1 MPKLESIWLNC
12 QFRAICGLNRWVCAV
27 GPVCP
32 VAPLRCWRSAPL
44 ALCAAGPL
52 RSWPSIQQ
60 VLCPKS
66 MQFGLTRRR
75 GAPSR
80 GAFEGMHGFR
90 DALDTL
96 QAWLCRGRGDR
107 ANSVSSK
114 PGSQPNP
121 FAAHTGTART
131 GTAHPD
137 TRHQTPDTGHQTP
150 DTGHQTPDTRHRAH
164 RIAIRGHSSGSNDR
178 ISFIAHGSVG
188 ALLLTD
194 LVGAP
199 MDRSTDQPGLGFFCV
214 RRQAL
219 GSPARLEATRLVRL
233 RRDTE
238 FPASGWC
245 DTSTAGQGQRHIWPA
260 ATTRI
265 PLAPSSESVASSAKA
280 SRTRPVTASRGSTW

>member
-1 MPKLESIWLNC
+1 
-12 QFRAICGLNRWVCAV
+12 
-27 GPVCP
+27 
-32 VAPLRCWRSAPL
+32 
-44 ALCAAGPL
+44 
-52 RSWPSIQQ
+52 
-60 VLCPKS
+60 

-107 ANSVSSK
+107 ANSVSSSKLCVVEAGVSTK
-114 PGSQPNP
+114 PVRR
-121 FAAHTGTART
+121 AHRHCAYRHC
-131 GTAHPD
+131 AP
-137 TRHQTPDTGHQTP
+137 RHQTPDTG
-150 DTGHQTPDTRHRAH
+150 HRAH

-178 ISFIAHGSVG
+178 ISFIAHGGVG

-219 GSPARLEATRLVRL
+219 GSPARLEATRLVQL

-238 FPASGWC
+238 FPASGGC

>member
-107 ANSVSSK
+107 ANSVSSSKLCVVEAGVSTK
-114 PGSQPNP
+114 PVRR
-121 FAAHTGTART
+121 AHRHCAYRHCAPRHRAPGTG
-131 GTAHPD
+131 
-137 TRHQTPDTGHQTP
+137 
-150 DTGHQTPDTRHRAH
+150 HRAH

>member
-90 DALDTL
+90 AALDTL

-107 ANSVSSK
+107 ANSVSSSKLCVVEAGVSTK
-114 PGSQPNP
+114 PVRR
-121 FAAHTGTART
+121 AHRHCAYRHCAPRHQT
-131 GTAHPD
+131 PD
-137 TRHQTPDTGHQTP
+137 TRHQTPDTG
-150 DTGHQTPDTRHRAH
+150 HRAH

>member
-107 ANSVSSK
+107 ANSVSSSKLCVVEAGLSIK
-114 PGSQPNP
+114 PVRC
-121 FAAHTGTART
+121 AHRHCAHRHCAHRRCTTG
-131 GTAHPD
+131 
-137 TRHQTPDTGHQTP
+137 
-150 DTGHQTPDTRHRAH
+150 HRAH
-164 RIAIRGHSSGSNDR
+164 RIAIRGHSSGSNDG
-178 ISFIAHGSVG
+178 ISFIAHGGVG

>member
-44 ALCAAGPL
+44 ALRAAGPL

-90 DALDTL
+90 AALDTL

-107 ANSVSSK
+107 ANSVSSSKLCVVEAGLSIK
-114 PGSQPNP
+114 PVRC
-121 FAAHTGTART
+121 AHRHCAHRHCAHRRCTTG
-131 GTAHPD
+131 
-137 TRHQTPDTGHQTP
+137 
-150 DTGHQTPDTRHRAH
+150 HRAH
-164 RIAIRGHSSGSNDR
+164 RIAIRGHSSGSNDG
-178 ISFIAHGSVG
+178 ISFSAHGGVG

-219 GSPARLEATRLVRL
+219 GSPARLEATRLVQL

-238 FPASGWC
+238 FPASGGC

-260 ATTRI
+260 ATTRM